1 MTENFADLFEQSLS
15 EIDMTPMLD
24 VVFILLIFFIV
35 TSSIENT
42 MKFDVTLPSAS
53 VTEKNDEKNL
63 EIEIGADEI
72 IRYEGQSY
80 SLEEGYNILLQ
91 NGGDMKNLLIYADK
105 DLRTEIFIK
114 IADFSVLTVSNPR
127 NPNNLFRS
135 HMTPVTTSAPMVRKS
150 IGSAPL

>member
-1 MTENFADLFEQSLS
+1 MRRYRDKENDS

-53 VTEKNDEKNL
+53 VTEKSDEKNL

-72 IRYEGQSY
+72 IHYQGQSY
-80 SLEEGYNILLQ
+80 SIEEGYNVLLQ
-91 NGGDMKNLLIYADK
+91 NAGDMKNLLIYADK
-105 DLRTEIFIK
+105 DLRTEVFVK
-114 IADFSVLTVSNPR
+114 IADFAKSNGYEQVA
-127 NPNNLFRS
+127 LATKEG
-135 HMTPVTTSAPMVRKS
+135 MQ
-150 IGSAPL
+150 

>member
-1 MTENFADLFEQSLS
+1 MRRYRNKENDSDL
-15 EIDMTPMLD
+15 DMTPMLD

-53 VTEKNDEKNL
+53 VTEKNEEKNL
-63 EIEIGADEI
+63 EIEISADEI
-72 IRYEGQSY
+72 ILYEGQSY

-105 DLRTEIFIK
+105 DLRTEIFVK
-114 IADFSVLTVSNPR
+114 IADFAKSNGYKQVA
-127 NPNNLFRS
+127 LATKEG
-135 HMTPVTTSAPMVRKS
+135 MQ
-150 IGSAPL
+150 